1 MDSIYTQFLSSFEGD
16 YYIGCNEYRFNL
28 SVVKIEIRPS
38 RENTIKEYNRAYKL
52 YSWWS
57 LAKL

>member
-52 YSWWS
+52 
-57 LAKL
+57 